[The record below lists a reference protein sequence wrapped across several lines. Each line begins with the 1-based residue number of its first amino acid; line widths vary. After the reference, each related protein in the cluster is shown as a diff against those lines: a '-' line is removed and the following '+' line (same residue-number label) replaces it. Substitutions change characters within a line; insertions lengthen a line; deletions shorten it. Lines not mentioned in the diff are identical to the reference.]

1 MASKQQ
7 RNEIYDAIKYFYE
20 NKDMIEQFGN
30 NSKLFVE
37 ENFSWETVVEKFTIN
52 TN

>member
-1 MASKQQ
+1 M
-7 RNEIYDAIKYFYE
+7 IKE
-20 NKDMIEQFGN
+20 FGS

-37 ENFSWETVVEKFTIN
+37 ENFSWETVVEKFKIN

>member
-1 MASKQQ
+1 M
-7 RNEIYDAIKYFYE
+7 IKE
-20 NKDMIEQFGN
+20 FGS

-37 ENFSWETVVEKFTIN
+37 ANFSWETVVEKFKIN

>member
-1 MASKQQ
+1 M
-7 RNEIYDAIKYFYE
+7 IK
-20 NKDMIEQFGN
+20 DFGS

-37 ENFSWETVVEKFTIN
+37 ENFSWESVVEKFKIN